1 MLLYS
6 HVCGS
11 MLVAIQLDRQTR
23 QPIAKDYQDKQL
35 IKTYNQQK
43 YWQPNKL
50 RYHWYI
56 TNQNL

>member
-1 MLLYS
+1 
-6 HVCGS
+6 

-23 QPIAKDYQDKQL
+23 QPIAKDYQDKQP

-43 YWQPNKL
+43 YWQRRKL

-56 TNQNL
+56 NNQT